1 MTPARRPHYA
11 WVVLGVTFLALLAG
25 AGIRATPSVLI
36 VPLEAEFGWSRSTIS
51 FAISVNI
58 LLYGLMGPFAGALMQ
73 RLGIR
78 RTTIAALIL
87 LAVGVTLSTHV
98 TRPWQLVLSWGV
110 LVGIG
115 SGMVALVLGAT
126 VVNRWFAA
134 RRGLAMGLLTASTA
148 TGQLVFLPLLARI
161 IEHEGWRAATMLM
174 AAAALI
180 AVPVVA
186 LFLRERPSAVGL
198 APYGATALD
207 VAPMPVANPV
217 RTALQAL
224 TDGARSKD
232 FWLLFGTF
240 FICGASTNGLVGT
253 HLIPAA
259 HDHGISEVRAAGLLA
274 LMGMFDLV
282 GTTGS
287 GWLTDRWSSRH
298 LLAWYYGLRG
308 LSLLYLPH
316 ALGGQQGGLWVFAA
330 WYGLDWIATV
340 PPTVRLANDAFG
352 TARAPIM
359 FGWIAAG
366 HQVGAALTAY
376 AAGWTRTAVGDYQPA
391 FWTSGALCALAAVL
405 SLQVGRQPK
414 RTGRITA
421 PESVFPV

>member
-1 MTPARRPHYA
+1 MTRGRVHYA

-25 AGIRATPSVLI
+25 AGVRATPSVLI
-36 VPLEAEFGWSRSTIS
+36 VPLEQEFGWSRSAIS
-51 FAISVNI
+51 FAISINI

-78 RTTIAALIL
+78 RTTIGALCL
-87 LAVGVTLSTHV
+87 LAVGVALSTRV
-98 TRPWQLVLSWGV
+98 REPWQLVLTWGV
-110 LVGIG
+110 IVGIG

-126 VVNRWFAA
+126 VVNRWFAT

-148 TGQLVFLPLLARI
+148 TGQLVFLPLLARVI
-161 IEHEGWRAATMLM
+161 DLDGWRTAALIV
-174 AAAALI
+174 AGAAALMI
-180 AVPVVA
+180 PLVA
-186 LFLRERPSAVGL
+186 LLLRERPAAMGL
-198 APYGATALD
+198 APYGGAAIELD
-207 VAPMPVANPV
+207 PVVTANPV
-217 RTALQAL
+217 RTALEAL
-224 TDGARSKD
+224 ADGARSRD

-259 HDHGISEVRAAGLLA
+259 HDHGIPEVRAASLLA

-287 GWLTDRWSSRH
+287 GWLSDRWSSQR

-308 LSLLYLPH
+308 LSLMYLPH
-316 ALGGQQGGLWVFAA
+316 ALAGQHAGLWVFAA

-352 TARAPIM
+352 AARAPIM
-359 FGWIAAG
+359 FGWIGAG
-366 HQVGAALTAY
+366 HQIGAALTAY
-376 AAGWTRTAVGDYQPA
+376 AAGWVRTTVGDYQPA
-391 FWTSGALCALAAVL
+391 FLISGGLCLLAAVL
-405 SLQVGRQPK
+405 ALQVGKGTAVIPRRQW
-414 RTGRITA
+414 RTATGS
-421 PESVFPV
+421 P